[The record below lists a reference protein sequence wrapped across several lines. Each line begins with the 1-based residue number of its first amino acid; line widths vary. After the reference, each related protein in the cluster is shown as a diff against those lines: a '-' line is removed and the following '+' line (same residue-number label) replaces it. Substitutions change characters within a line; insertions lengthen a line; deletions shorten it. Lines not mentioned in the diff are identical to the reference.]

1 MEVHPAPPLPHMCTA
16 SLQAGRTG
24 QQDVYV
30 LSAASCDYPVT
41 FAAASP
47 VILAVRPWRRV
58 CVQGLSGLRSSLTDV
73 GVTMAIFV
81 VMVGCDT
88 QELPTCTFLCG
99 GNAQC
104 CSCCQ
109 ASNAYQSSLL
119 AIFDHQTHT
128 LAVQWCH
135 SSLTPPCNQT
145 WNAVPVL
152 SAGRLTVFSK
162 KRC

>member
-1 MEVHPAPPLPHMCTA
+1 MITFC
-16 SLQAGRTG
+16 
-24 QQDVYV
+24 
-30 LSAASCDYPVT
+30 SAASCEHPITCVAT
-41 FAAASP
+41 SP
-47 VILAVRPWRRV
+47 LFLALQPWRRL
-58 CVQGLSGLRSSLTDV
+58 CVQGLPDLQSSLTDM
-73 GVTMAIFV
+73 GVTTADCL

-88 QELPTCTFLCG
+88 KELPTCTFLCG

-145 WNAVPVL
+145 WTAAPVL
-152 SAGRLTVFSK
+152 SAGRFTVSSK